1 MSYDQG
7 IYKNAGNST
16 PVAHKDSK
24 KDNDIPRVRWTFV
37 LSWTLA
43 QLGLWAAVMTPASVG
58 LALRIADIDPINKD
72 SHYALVSGVGALFAV
87 VSNYAFG
94 YLSDRTTSRFGMR
107 RPYMLAGAIG
117 TMVGSALMGM
127 GQTIPVVFAGWIVV
141 QICANAALTT
151 FLSVL
156 TDRIPP
162 QQRGITSGFAGMC
175 RTSGIILGTLTIKLL
190 PNSPVQIFLIPA
202 GVFLFFAVIFIFTFG
217 DKVLSK
223 EEASKVSRISV
234 IEMASIFKVAR
245 EKIQYDSSFGWVLLS
260 IFLIQCTI
268 SVSQM
273 YLVYFA
279 SDYLHILRKD
289 LPSVVFIGAMILN
302 LASCATAPIAGFI
315 ADKLGA
321 RRKTFCCAPILMAAG
336 IATMISIPSLHGY
349 YIGLFLIA
357 IGFGVF
363 EGLFVAIATTT
374 TRGSTSIG
382 SDLGLINMAM
392 TLPSV
397 ALTAASAGLI
407 ASGIGMNYVILF
419 GGAGVLSLLSLLFI
433 RKIRSHKVG
442 HPSVQDD
449 ASLSFEPK
457 AELK

>member
-1 MSYDQG
+1 MSYEESPQK
-7 IYKNAGNST
+7 ITGNNVSGSNHT
-16 PVAHKDSK
+16 NSIDK
-24 KDNDIPRVRWTFV
+24 DIPPVRWTFV

-107 RPYMLAGAIG
+107 RPYMLGGAIG
-117 TMVGSALMGM
+117 TLVGSALMGM
-127 GQTIPVVFAGWIVV
+127 GQTIPMVFAGWIIV

-156 TDRIPP
+156 TDRIPAH
-162 QQRGITSGFAGMC
+162 QRGITSGFAGMC

-190 PNSPVQIFLIPA
+190 PDSPVQIFLIPA
-202 GVFLFFAVIFIFTFG
+202 AVFLFFALIFIFTFG

-223 EEASKVSRISV
+223 AEASKVSIA
-234 IEMASIFKVAR
+234 EMASIISFAR
-245 EKIQYDSSFGWVLLS
+245 EKIRYDSSFGWVLLS
-260 IFLIQCTI
+260 IFLIQSTI
-268 SVSQM
+268 AVSQM
-273 YLVYFA
+273 YMVYFA
-279 SDYLHILRKD
+279 QDYLHVLRKD
-289 LPSVVFIGAMILN
+289 LPGVVFIGAMILN
-302 LASCATAPIAGFI
+302 LASCATAPVAGYI

-321 RRKTFCCAPILMAAG
+321 RRKTFSCAPILMACG
-336 IATMISIPSLHGY
+336 IATMILVPNLNGY

-357 IGFGVF
+357 VGFGVF

-382 SDLGLINMAM
+382 SDLGIINMAM

-397 ALTAASAGLI
+397 MLTTASAGLI

-419 GGAGVLSLLSLLFI
+419 GGAGLLSLLSLLFI
-433 RKIRSHKVG
+433 RKIRSHKIG
-442 HPSVQDD
+442 HPSEEKSAAMPYQ
-449 ASLSFEPK
+449 PK
-457 AELK
+457 AEMK

>member
-1 MSYDQG
+1 MSYEQG
-7 IYKNAGNST
+7 IYKNAGNSA
-16 PVAHKDSK
+16 PVGPTGSK
-24 KDNDIPRVRWTFV
+24 KDKDIPRVRWTFV

-58 LALRIADIDPINKD
+58 LALRIADIDPVNKD

-162 QQRGITSGFAGMC
+162 EQRGLTSGFAGMC

-190 PNSPVQIFLIPA
+190 PDSPVQIFLIPA

-223 EEASKVSRISV
+223 EEASKVSKISV
-234 IEMASIFKVAR
+234 LEMASIFRVAR

-357 IGFGVF
+357 VGFGVF

-442 HPSVQDD
+442 HPSEQDD
-449 ASLSFEPK
+449 ASVSFEPQ

>member
-1 MSYDQG
+1 MNYETPPQKMHKNSSSVDSYGNASD
-7 IYKNAGNST
+7 KN
-16 PVAHKDSK
+16 
-24 KDNDIPRVRWTFV
+24 IPPVRWTFV

-87 VSNYAFG
+87 ISNYAFG

-107 RPYMLAGAIG
+107 RPYMLFGAIG
-117 TMVGSALMGM
+117 TLVGSALMGM
-127 GQTIPVVFAGWIVV
+127 GQTIPVVFAGWIIV

-162 QQRGITSGFAGMC
+162 HQRGITSGFAGMC

-202 GVFLFFAVIFIFTFG
+202 GVFLVFAVIFIFCFG

-223 EEASKVSRISV
+223 EEASKVSKISV
-234 IEMASIFKVAR
+234 MEMASIFRVAR

-273 YLVYFA
+273 YQVYFA
-279 SDYLHILRKD
+279 QDYLHILRED
-289 LPSVVFIGAMILN
+289 LPGVVFIGAMILN
-302 LASCATAPIAGFI
+302 LSSCATAPVAGFI

-321 RRKTFCCAPILMAAG
+321 RRKTFSCAPILMACG
-336 IATMISIPSLHGY
+336 IAIMISIPNLTGY
-349 YIGLFLIA
+349 YAGLFLIA
-357 IGFGVF
+357 VGFGVF

-397 ALTAASAGLI
+397 ALTSASAGLL
-407 ASGIGMNYVILF
+407 ASGIGMNYIILF
-419 GGAGVLSLLSLLFI
+419 GGAGALSLLSLLFI
-433 RKIRSHKVG
+433 RKIRSHKVAN
-442 HPSVQDD
+442 PSEIITATMPPE
-449 ASLSFEPK
+449 ASVKP
-457 AELK
+457 

>member
-1 MSYDQG
+1 MSYENSPHQST
-7 IYKNAGNST
+7 GNNVSDSHLANT
-16 PVAHKDSK
+16 RDKD
-24 KDNDIPRVRWTFV
+24 IQPVRWTFV

-72 SHYALVSGVGALFAV
+72 SHYALVSGIGALFAV

-107 RPYMLAGAIG
+107 RPYMLGGAIG
-117 TMVGSALMGM
+117 TLVGSALMGM

-190 PNSPVQIFLIPA
+190 PDSPVQIFLIPA

-223 EEASKVSRISV
+223 EEASKVSKISV
-234 IEMASIFKVAR
+234 IEMASIIRVAR
-245 EKIQYDSSFGWVLLS
+245 DKIRYDSSFGWVLLS

-279 SDYLHILRKD
+279 QDYVHILRKD

-302 LASCATAPIAGFI
+302 LASCATAPVAGYI

-321 RRKTFCCAPILMAAG
+321 RRKTFCCAPILMACG
-336 IATMISIPSLHGY
+336 IATMISLPSLHGY
-349 YIGLFLIA
+349 YAGLFLIA
-357 IGFGVF
+357 VGFGVF

-382 SDLGLINMAM
+382 SDLGIINMAM

-397 ALTAASAGLI
+397 MLTAASAGLI

-419 GGAGVLSLLSLLFI
+419 GGAGLLSLLSLLFI
-433 RKIRSHKVG
+433 RKIRSHKIG
-442 HPSVQDD
+442 HPSEQ
-449 ASLSFEPK
+449 APGATSWQPGT
-457 AELK
+457 ELK